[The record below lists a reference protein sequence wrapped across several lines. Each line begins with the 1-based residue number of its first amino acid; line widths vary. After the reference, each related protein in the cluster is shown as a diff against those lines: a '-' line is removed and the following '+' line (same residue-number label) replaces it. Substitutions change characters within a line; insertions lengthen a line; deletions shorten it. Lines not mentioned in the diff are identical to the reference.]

1 MLEVLRQGRIAG
13 AALDVYDQEPLP
25 KDHPLLVLDN
35 TIISPHM
42 AYVTEENLTQFHRET
57 VEDIVAWLSGQPIRV
72 L

>member
-1 MLEVLRQGRIAG
+1 
-13 AALDVYDQEPLP
+13 
-25 KDHPLLVLDN
+25 
-35 TIISPHM
+35 M